1 MIIDQNLISEWVRVI
16 LTAFL
21 GTADSEVQIIHIS
34 RVIIAIY
41 IGIIIFP
48 HIDNTQSTGH
58 NLLQKKDIKKTQK
71 TEGTH

>member
-1 MIIDQNLISEWVRVI
+1 MLLKSCDKYEMMQGRTEDATRWMSEWLN

-21 GTADSEVQIIHIS
+21 GTTDSEVHIPYKPYNHS
-34 RVIIAIY
+34 LY

-58 NLLQKKDIKKTQK
+58 N
-71 TEGTH
+71 